1 MYTTLILWAICCFM
15 FYFNY
20 RIGLAAIY
28 VLSMLHIILEFP
40 LNISSIRSL
49 FRSDEKVV
57 KK

>member
-1 MYTTLILWAICCFM
+1 
-15 FYFNY
+15 
-20 RIGLAAIY
+20 LAAIY

-49 FRSDEKVV
+49 LRSDEKVV